1 MNKLDYA
8 LKLIE
13 MLALEM
19 LERTPDHGKIKWV
32 LETAKSLRNATEKD
46 TV

>member
-1 MNKLDYA
+1 MNKQDYT

-19 LERTPDHGKIKWV
+19 LSETPDHRKIQWV
-32 LETAKSLRNATEKD
+32 LETAMALRKVKQN
-46 TV
+46 